1 MFFFSLSLSLSHL
14 QPPLIGTKKRTMAN
28 ATLAHS
34 LRNTS
39 ALNAHSV
46 HRTGGRRCTPLRA
59 APATKK
65 KGESD
70 YYTTT
75 STIVDRRSL
84 LLGTIGTSCGLAI
97 TPAARALDTG
107 AKAVNFTLPGTDGE
121 TIELDA
127 VLSQNDFVTLYFYN
141 QDGSPGCSI
150 EAQRFEAAIPEF
162 KSRKTRVLG
171 VSMDSLDKHEEFCS
185 SKGLKSFTLLSDNDG
200 KVSEAYGA
208 DLKIPLLGRFSDRQT
223 FLIKKD
229 GTIIGHWLER
239 DQSMASVKTTAH
251 VDQILAAIDAA

>member
-1 MFFFSLSLSLSHL
+1 M
-14 QPPLIGTKKRTMAN
+14 TMTTMTTMTTT
-28 ATLAHS
+28 TLAHS
-34 LRNTS
+34 LRVKM
-39 ALNAHSV
+39 NAVNARSV
-46 HRTGGRRCTPLRA
+46 RRTGGRRCAPLRA
-59 APATKK
+59 ASATDG
-65 KGESD
+65 GELDD
-70 YYTTT
+70 YTATTT
-75 STIVDRRSL
+75 SPIMDRRSL
-84 LLGTIGTSCGLAI
+84 FLGTMGVSLGLAS

-121 TIELDA
+121 TIELDK

-229 GTIIGHWLER
+229 GTVIGHWLER